1 MQNYQAMNKDYSR
14 ILSILQHKD
23 NEPKHM
29 NSIINCMFLFKNKWL
44 TMTETTEEILTYS
57 AHCLTID
64 DEYEKLKLR
73 LYGDK
78 IEI

>member
-1 MQNYQAMNKDYSR
+1 
-14 ILSILQHKD
+14 
-23 NEPKHM
+23 M

-44 TMTETTEEILTYS
+44 TMAETTEEILTYS

-64 DEYEKLKLR
+64 DEYEKLKQR